1 MRQHARRLRNLLLG
15 REVSGTEALGSDRRI
30 EPMDFAETWYLETYP
45 DVAAAIAAGHISGA
59 REHYAYFGHAEG
71 RLTGPVVE
79 ASAPEVPASP
89 AESAPPAE
97 TAPPAE
103 AEALPALESPD
114 TGAQEQVPAE
124 DPWGLAEVRPSH
136 IGLGYLTPTDLRR
149 TRTRL
154 RRTMVIGTCSAAAW
168 LDCPGLDAEHEP
180 DFYNSAG
187 WAPPP
192 KEMPHPPSE
201 YDFMAV
207 VLTLRAVLPDDA
219 LWKLGYD
226 DLAGHRKALEECC
239 ERIDRAVE
247 NLLHWN
253 RRYGIPAFVAN
264 FFIPQHGAIGNLL
277 PRYDLR
283 NVAFFIEEI
292 NRHLERSV
300 RRFSNAYILDMD
312 RIAAS
317 YGRRRMQD
325 DGYLLTSHGSNQWE
339 LPIDERIEPMGPLS
353 AHFDFMSQREF
364 ISALWAEMVSLHR
377 TLTKVDAVKLVVIDL
392 DDTLWRGV
400 SGDIADVGIH
410 MYEGWP
416 TGVVEAL
423 MYLKKRGIMLAIISK
438 NDESRIREIW
448 PSITDNRITLNDFA
462 TIRIN
467 WRSKPENM
475 AEILSVVNVLPSS
488 VVFLDDNPVER
499 SAMQQAYPEMRILGR
514 HPWYFR
520 RTLLWS
526 AETQVDVITTESGSR
541 TEMMRAQFERE
552 GQRKRLSRAEFLTTL
567 SLEVELY
574 EVHRGDPRWDRA
586 FELLNKTNQ
595 FNTTG
600 VRWTAEALL
609 TRLEAGMRAFA
620 FDVRDRF
627 TNYGLVGVCLVDGA
641 EILQMVM
648 SCRVNGLD
656 VELAALSRLTTL
668 LRAAG
673 AKDISAALV
682 ETKLNLLCR
691 DLWSRC
697 GFRDD
702 GGLWRLG
709 VGDAPPEPDFITMR
723 SDPRPRPDRSGRD

>member
-1 MRQHARRLRNLLLG
+1 
-15 REVSGTEALGSDRRI
+15 
-30 EPMDFAETWYLETYP
+30 MDFAEAWYLETYP

-71 RLTGPVVE
+71 RLTGPAVE
-79 ASAPEVPASP
+79 ASAPAI
-89 AESAPPAE
+89 SAL
-97 TAPPAE
+97 PAE
-103 AEALPALESPD
+103 AERLPVPEEPGLIAR
-114 TGAQEQVPAE
+114 EQFHTE
-124 DPWGLAEVRPSH
+124 DPWGLAQVRPSH
-136 IGLGYLTPTDLRR
+136 IGLGYLAPTDLRL
-149 TRTRL
+149 TKTRL
-154 RRTMVIGTCSAAAW
+154 RRTMVIGTCGAAAW
-168 LDCPGLDAEHEP
+168 LDCPELDAEYGP

-187 WAPPP
+187 WTPPP
-192 KEMPHPPSE
+192 DEMPHLPSE

-207 VLTLRAVLPDDA
+207 SLALRAVLPDDT

-226 DLAGHRKALEECC
+226 DLAGHQRALEECC
-239 ERIDRAVE
+239 ERIDLAVE

-283 NVAFFIEEI
+283 NVAFFMEEV
-292 NRHLERSV
+292 NRHLEHSV

-317 YGRRRMQD
+317 YGRRRIQD
-325 DGYLLTSHGSNQWE
+325 DAYLLTSHGTNHWD
-339 LPIDERIEPMGPLS
+339 LPIDERIEPMGPVS
-353 AHFDFMSQREF
+353 AHFDFMPQREF
-364 ISALWAEMVSLHR
+364 IGALWAEMVNLHR
-377 TLTKVDAVKLVVIDL
+377 TLTKVDAVKLVVVDL

-400 SGDIADVGIH
+400 SGDIADVGTH

-448 PSITDNRITLNDFA
+448 PSITNNRIRLNDFA
-462 TIRIN
+462 AIRIN
-467 WRSKPENM
+467 WRSKSDNM
-475 AEILSVVNVLPSS
+475 AEILNVVNVLPSS

-499 SAMQQAYPEMRILGR
+499 SSMQQAYPEMRILGR

-526 AETQVDVITTESGSR
+526 AETQADVITTESGAR
-541 TEMMRAQFERE
+541 TEMMQAQFERE
-552 GQRKRLSRAEFLTTL
+552 NQRRRLSRTEFLTSL

-574 EVHRGDPRWDRA
+574 EVHPRHPRWDRA

-600 VRWTAEALL
+600 VRWTAEAMR
-609 TRLEAGMRAFA
+609 TRLDAGMNVFA

-641 EILQMVM
+641 EISQMVM

-656 VELAALSRLTTL
+656 VELAFLSRLTAF
-668 LRAAG
+668 LRSAG
-673 AKDISAALV
+673 TKEVSAALV

-697 GFRDD
+697 GFRED
-702 GGLWRLG
+702 GGIWRLRG
-709 VGDAPPEPDFITMR
+709 EDAPLEPTFITIH
-723 SDPRPRPDRSGRD
+723 SDLRPRQD